1 MESLLP
7 IHTSVGPDSVVEVE
21 PLTPIG
27 EPAIVVAFDAHTVLE
42 TFEVEISAK
51 IKQKYSKR
59 SFVLEN
65 KLRKMQIKAI
75 ATR

>member
-7 IHTSVGPDSVVEVE
+7 IHTSVGSESVVEVE
-21 PLTPIG
+21 SLTPIG

-42 TFEVEISAK
+42 TFEVEIGAK

-59 SFVLEN
+59 SIVRSPE
-65 KLRKMQIKAI
+65 
-75 ATR
+75 